1 MCRKSH
7 IYYPGCGHTEDDILY
22 MCPEASGLCRPCEH
36 PIRIASARAREKLC
50 PECRPPPETWPLM
63 GKTAIG
69 YLLLNFPL
77 IVWLLI
83 SGLFLGI
90 CFIFQKVI
98 QLFLK
103 LCRLLHVVMRWL
115 LQTTQ
120 NFVSTVI
127 FGNQRLI
134 ASSKLFASKYLCP
147 AVESALWWSVA
158 IAMTPFIAILAILE
172 ILEDG
177 LWPHLL
183 KLFRKIVDFS
193 SGNELRFYA
202 AYFVVLSYI
211 IAPASSVT
219 RWLETI
225 TKVLAPFQVVK
236 LYVWYW
242 NEAWD
247 SLGDFWAAFTLAA
260 AFTSVLTSLVMT
272 APHASV
278 LSFLNRWVYAIVFLL
293 TIAEPVATFLGML
306 YAVVR
311 AELPRLMKQ
320 EMVQKGLS
328 GVVQGVMHNR
338 LAWVWQITMSPV
350 ASLILLRQW
359 ILKLFRKRAA
369 PAYQDNAVQ
378 MASEDA
384 THTSL
389 EPLYRRR
396 GSYER
401 VRPT

>member
-22 MCPEASGLCRPCEH
+22 MCPEASSLCRPCER

-50 PECRPPPETWPLM
+50 PECRPPPESWPLM

-90 CFIFQKVI
+90 YFIFQKVI
-98 QLFLK
+98 EQFLK
-103 LCRLLHVVMRWL
+103 LSRFLCVVMRWL

-120 NFVSTVI
+120 KFVSTVI
-127 FGNQRLI
+127 FANQRLI
-134 ASSKLFASKYLCP
+134 ASSKLFACKYLCP
-147 AVESALWWSVA
+147 AVVSALWWIVA
-158 IAMTPFIAILAILE
+158 IAMTPFIAILVILE

-183 KLFRKIVDFS
+183 KLFRKVVDFS
-193 SGNELRFYA
+193 SGDELRFYA
-202 AYFVVLSYI
+202 AYFVVLSYF

-219 RWLETI
+219 RWLEMI
-225 TKVLAPFQVVK
+225 TKVLAPFQLAK

-247 SLGDFWAAFTLAA
+247 SLGNFWAAFTLAA
-260 AFTSVLTSLVMT
+260 VFTSVLTSLVMT

-293 TIAEPVATFLGML
+293 TIAEPLAAFLGML

-338 LAWVWQITMSPV
+338 LAWVRQIAMSPV
-350 ASLILLRQW
+350 AGLILLRQR
-359 ILKLFRKRAA
+359 IVKLFRKRA
-369 PAYQDNAVQ
+369 PAYQDNAIHTG
-378 MASEDA
+378 SENA
-384 THTSL
+384 TYTSL
-389 EPLYRRR
+389 EPLYWRR